1 MNIVCT
7 SSRAFWNACCTVGDK
22 LVVFDISLF
31 LAGVL
36 DLLFVLLVA
45 DGILNICLEVCSMW
59 VMCFLT
65 CSLELLYWN
74 SNVFIY
80 IVVTRS

>member
-1 MNIVCT
+1 MNIVWT

-22 LVVFDISLF
+22 LLGFDTSLL

-36 DLLFVLLVA
+36 DLLFVLVVA
-45 DGILNICLEVCSMW
+45 DGILNICVMLCLLLDKCSSMW

-65 CSLELLYWN
+65 CCLELLY
-74 SNVFIY
+74 
-80 IVVTRS
+80 